1 MLIAL
6 ALSFFVPRTFTAIA
20 FDSGGVASGPL
31 TATFM
36 LPFATGAC
44 EALGGNVMTD
54 AFGLVALVAMMPLIT
69 VQVMG
74 AIYVVKSRQCFAG
87 ARSSPTLATTRS
99 SNCGRP
105 ADMELYYII
114 AITDHDRGEAMGS
127 LYHAAGLHLI
137 LSMPARGTATS
148 EHLAIYGLDA
158 TEKCVIAAV
167 GSAQEADSLIR
178 SAKRKLFIDIPGNG
192 VMLTVPLKSVAGGK
206 TLSYLTDDLKAGG
219 APNMNFEHELI
230 TVILNEGYSD
240 FVMDAARAAGAGGG
254 TVLHAK
260 GTGGTRGEKFFS
272 VSLADEKDMIYI
284 IAHKDE
290 KAAIMRS
297 INEQAG
303 PGTKA
308 GAICFSLP
316 ISSVAGLRAREEN

>member
-1 MLIAL
+1 
-6 ALSFFVPRTFTAIA
+6 
-20 FDSGGVASGPL
+20 
-31 TATFM
+31 
-36 LPFATGAC
+36 
-44 EALGGNVMTD
+44 
-54 AFGLVALVAMMPLIT
+54 
-69 VQVMG
+69 
-74 AIYVVKSRQCFAG
+74 
-87 ARSSPTLATTRS
+87 
-99 SNCGRP
+99 
-105 ADMELYYII
+105 MELYYMIGVTERKKSQTLLDI
-114 AITDHDRGEAMGS
+114 CKE
-127 LYHAAGLHLI
+127 LN
-137 LSMPARGTATS
+137 MPMVLTNLARGTATS
-148 EHLAIYGLDA
+148 EHLSLHNLDRS
-158 TEKCVIAAV
+158 EKAVVSTVTDAAGV
-167 GSAQEADSLIR
+167 RRLMRQ
-178 SAKRKLFIDIPGNG
+178 AKLKLYIDIPGNG
-192 VMLTVPLKSVAGGK
+192 IMMAIPLKSVAGGK

-284 IAHKDE
+284 IAYKNE

>member
-1 MLIAL
+1 
-6 ALSFFVPRTFTAIA
+6 
-20 FDSGGVASGPL
+20 
-31 TATFM
+31 
-36 LPFATGAC
+36 
-44 EALGGNVMTD
+44 
-54 AFGLVALVAMMPLIT
+54 
-69 VQVMG
+69 
-74 AIYVVKSRQCFAG
+74 
-87 ARSSPTLATTRS
+87 
-99 SNCGRP
+99 
-105 ADMELYYII
+105 MELYCVI
-114 AITDHDRGEAMGS
+114 AITDHERGEAMNT
-127 LYHAAGLHLI
+127 LYRAAGLRGI
-137 LSMPARGTATS
+137 LSMPGRGTATS

-158 TEKCVIAAV
+158 TEKYVISGV
-167 GSAQEADSLIR
+167 GNGDEAEGLIK

-206 TLSYLTDDLKAGG
+206 TLAYLTDEQKLGG
-219 APNMNFEHELI
+219 APRMDFEHELI
-230 TVILNEGYSD
+230 IVILNEGYSD

-303 PGTKA
+303 PGSRA

>member
-1 MLIAL
+1 
-6 ALSFFVPRTFTAIA
+6 
-20 FDSGGVASGPL
+20 
-31 TATFM
+31 
-36 LPFATGAC
+36 
-44 EALGGNVMTD
+44 
-54 AFGLVALVAMMPLIT
+54 
-69 VQVMG
+69 
-74 AIYVVKSRQCFAG
+74 
-87 ARSSPTLATTRS
+87 
-99 SNCGRP
+99 
-105 ADMELYYII
+105 MELYYII
-114 AITDHDRGEAMGS
+114 AVTDRDRAGEMAE
-127 LYHAAGLHLI
+127 LYQAAGLHLT
-137 LSMPARGTATS
+137 LTKLGRGTAPREALS
-148 EHLAIYGLDA
+148 IYGLDA
-158 TEKCVIAAV
+158 TPKAIVSAV
-167 GSAQEADSLIR
+167 ADGEMQKQIFKN
-178 SAKRKLFIDIPGNG
+178 AKRRMQIDIPGNG
-192 VMLTVPLKSVAGGK
+192 VMLTIPLKSVAGGK
-206 TLSYLTDDLKAGG
+206 TFAYLTDDLKTGG

-316 ISSVAGLRAREEN
+316 ISSVAGLRARDEG

>member
-1 MLIAL
+1 
-6 ALSFFVPRTFTAIA
+6 
-20 FDSGGVASGPL
+20 
-31 TATFM
+31 
-36 LPFATGAC
+36 
-44 EALGGNVMTD
+44 
-54 AFGLVALVAMMPLIT
+54 
-69 VQVMG
+69 
-74 AIYVVKSRQCFAG
+74 
-87 ARSSPTLATTRS
+87 
-99 SNCGRP
+99 
-105 ADMELYYII
+105 MELYCVI
-114 AITDHDRGEAMGS
+114 AITDHERGEAMNT
-127 LYHAAGLHLI
+127 LYRAAGLRGI
-137 LSMPARGTATS
+137 LSMPGRGTATS

-158 TEKCVIAAV
+158 TEKYVISAIGN
-167 GSAQEADSLIR
+167 GSEAEGLIK

-206 TLSYLTDDLKAGG
+206 TLAYLTDEQKTGG
-219 APNMNFEHELI
+219 APRMDFEHELI
-230 TVILNEGYSD
+230 IVILNEGYSD

-303 PGTKA
+303 PGSRA

-316 ISSVAGLRAREEN
+316 ISSVAGLRAREEG

>member
-1 MLIAL
+1 
-6 ALSFFVPRTFTAIA
+6 
-20 FDSGGVASGPL
+20 
-31 TATFM
+31 
-36 LPFATGAC
+36 
-44 EALGGNVMTD
+44 
-54 AFGLVALVAMMPLIT
+54 
-69 VQVMG
+69 
-74 AIYVVKSRQCFAG
+74 
-87 ARSSPTLATTRS
+87 
-99 SNCGRP
+99 
-105 ADMELYYII
+105 MELYYII

-260 GTGGTRGEKFFS
+260 GTQPGESSQFFGLS
-272 VSLADEKDMIYI
+272 IAEEKEMLLILT
-284 IAHKDE
+284 
-290 KAAIMRS
+290 AAGDRSRIMRAVMDH
-297 INEQAG
+297 AG
-303 PGTKA
+303 VQSPAHTVM
-308 GAICFSLP
+308 FSLP
-316 ISSVAGLRAREEN
+316 VESVAGLRSVMAAAGQREE

>member
-1 MLIAL
+1 
-6 ALSFFVPRTFTAIA
+6 
-20 FDSGGVASGPL
+20 
-31 TATFM
+31 
-36 LPFATGAC
+36 
-44 EALGGNVMTD
+44 
-54 AFGLVALVAMMPLIT
+54 
-69 VQVMG
+69 
-74 AIYVVKSRQCFAG
+74 
-87 ARSSPTLATTRS
+87 
-99 SNCGRP
+99 
-105 ADMELYYII
+105 MELYYII

-230 TVILNEGYSD
+230 T
-240 FVMDAARAAGAGGG
+240 
-254 TVLHAK
+254 
-260 GTGGTRGEKFFS
+260 GEKFFS

>member
-1 MLIAL
+1 
-6 ALSFFVPRTFTAIA
+6 
-20 FDSGGVASGPL
+20 
-31 TATFM
+31 
-36 LPFATGAC
+36 
-44 EALGGNVMTD
+44 
-54 AFGLVALVAMMPLIT
+54 
-69 VQVMG
+69 
-74 AIYVVKSRQCFAG
+74 
-87 ARSSPTLATTRS
+87 
-99 SNCGRP
+99 
-105 ADMELYYII
+105 MELYYVI
-114 AITDHDRGEAMGS
+114 AITDHDRGEAMNA
-127 LYHAAGLHLI
+127 LYRAAGLRGI
-137 LSMPARGTATS
+137 LSMPGRGTATS

-158 TEKCVIAAV
+158 TEKYVISAV
-167 GSAQEADSLIR
+167 GNRSEVEGLIK
-178 SAKRKLFIDIPGNG
+178 SAKRKLLIDIPGNG

-206 TLSYLTDDLKAGG
+206 TLAYLTDEQKTGG
-219 APNMNFEHELI
+219 APRMDFEHELI
-230 TVILNEGYSD
+230 IVILNEGHSD

-303 PGTKA
+303 PGSKA

>member
-1 MLIAL
+1 
-6 ALSFFVPRTFTAIA
+6 
-20 FDSGGVASGPL
+20 
-31 TATFM
+31 
-36 LPFATGAC
+36 
-44 EALGGNVMTD
+44 
-54 AFGLVALVAMMPLIT
+54 
-69 VQVMG
+69 
-74 AIYVVKSRQCFAG
+74 
-87 ARSSPTLATTRS
+87 
-99 SNCGRP
+99 
-105 ADMELYYII
+105 MELYYII

-240 FVMDAARAAGAGGG
+240 FVMDAARASFFTSV
-254 TVLHAK
+254 TVSK
-260 GTGGTRGEKFFS
+260 GFS
-272 VSLADEKDMIYI
+272 VAAPVSSESLSFI
-284 IAHKDE
+284 
-290 KAAIMRS
+290 
-297 INEQAG
+297 
-303 PGTKA
+303 
-308 GAICFSLP
+308 L
-316 ISSVAGLRAREEN
+316 

>member
-1 MLIAL
+1 
-6 ALSFFVPRTFTAIA
+6 
-20 FDSGGVASGPL
+20 
-31 TATFM
+31 
-36 LPFATGAC
+36 
-44 EALGGNVMTD
+44 
-54 AFGLVALVAMMPLIT
+54 
-69 VQVMG
+69 
-74 AIYVVKSRQCFAG
+74 
-87 ARSSPTLATTRS
+87 
-99 SNCGRP
+99 
-105 ADMELYYII
+105 MELYYVI
-114 AITDHDRGEAMGS
+114 AITDHDRGEAMNV
-127 LYHAAGLHLI
+127 LYRAAGLRGI
-137 LSMPARGTATS
+137 LSMPGRGTATS

-158 TEKCVIAAV
+158 TEKYVISAIGN
-167 GSAQEADSLIR
+167 GSEAEGLIK

-206 TLSYLTDDLKAGG
+206 TLAYLTDEQKLGG
-219 APNMNFEHELI
+219 APRMDFEHELI
-230 TVILNEGYSD
+230 IVILNEGYSD

-284 IAHKDE
+284 IAHRDE

-303 PGTKA
+303 PGSRA

>member
-1 MLIAL
+1 
-6 ALSFFVPRTFTAIA
+6 
-20 FDSGGVASGPL
+20 
-31 TATFM
+31 
-36 LPFATGAC
+36 
-44 EALGGNVMTD
+44 
-54 AFGLVALVAMMPLIT
+54 
-69 VQVMG
+69 
-74 AIYVVKSRQCFAG
+74 
-87 ARSSPTLATTRS
+87 
-99 SNCGRP
+99 
-105 ADMELYYII
+105 MELYCVI
-114 AITDHDRGEAMGS
+114 AITDHERGEAMNT
-127 LYHAAGLHLI
+127 LYRAAGLRGI
-137 LSMPARGTATS
+137 LSMPGRGTATS

-158 TEKCVIAAV
+158 TEKYVISGV
-167 GSAQEADSLIR
+167 GNGDEAEGLIK

-206 TLSYLTDDLKAGG
+206 TLAYLTDEQKLGG
-219 APNMNFEHELI
+219 APRMDFEHELI
-230 TVILNEGYSD
+230 IIILNEGYSD

-303 PGTKA
+303 PGSRA

>member
-1 MLIAL
+1 
-6 ALSFFVPRTFTAIA
+6 
-20 FDSGGVASGPL
+20 
-31 TATFM
+31 
-36 LPFATGAC
+36 
-44 EALGGNVMTD
+44 
-54 AFGLVALVAMMPLIT
+54 
-69 VQVMG
+69 
-74 AIYVVKSRQCFAG
+74 
-87 ARSSPTLATTRS
+87 
-99 SNCGRP
+99 
-105 ADMELYYII
+105 MELYYII
-114 AITDHDRGEAMGS
+114 AITDHDRGEAMNT
-127 LYHAAGLHLI
+127 LYRAAGLRGI
-137 LSMPARGTATS
+137 LSMPGRGTATS

-158 TEKCVIAAV
+158 TPKAIVSAV
-167 GSAQEADSLIR
+167 ADGEMQKQIFKN
-178 SAKRKLFIDIPGNG
+178 AKRRMQIDIPGNG

-316 ISSVAGLRAREEN
+316 ISSVAGLRAREEG

>member
-1 MLIAL
+1 
-6 ALSFFVPRTFTAIA
+6 
-20 FDSGGVASGPL
+20 
-31 TATFM
+31 
-36 LPFATGAC
+36 
-44 EALGGNVMTD
+44 
-54 AFGLVALVAMMPLIT
+54 
-69 VQVMG
+69 
-74 AIYVVKSRQCFAG
+74 
-87 ARSSPTLATTRS
+87 
-99 SNCGRP
+99 
-105 ADMELYYII
+105 MELYYII

-240 FVMDAARAAGAGGG
+240 FVMDAARAAENQVAGAN
-254 TVLHAK
+254 
-260 GTGGTRGEKFFS
+260 TGGPRRGRGRRNGAARQGHGRHARRKILQRQPCRRKGYDLHHRPQGRKGRHHALDQRASRSRHQSGRDLLLAADLVRRRPSRKRGKLSVPVIQQSAAAHAAALPFLIFNLPSFPRGRGSRCRPHRLRPCSGDTR
-272 VSLADEKDMIYI
+272 
-284 IAHKDE
+284 
-290 KAAIMRS
+290 RS
-297 INEQAG
+297 
-303 PGTKA
+303 
-308 GAICFSLP
+308 
-316 ISSVAGLRAREEN
+316 

>member
-1 MLIAL
+1 
-6 ALSFFVPRTFTAIA
+6 
-20 FDSGGVASGPL
+20 
-31 TATFM
+31 
-36 LPFATGAC
+36 
-44 EALGGNVMTD
+44 
-54 AFGLVALVAMMPLIT
+54 
-69 VQVMG
+69 
-74 AIYVVKSRQCFAG
+74 
-87 ARSSPTLATTRS
+87 
-99 SNCGRP
+99 
-105 ADMELYYII
+105 MELYCVI
-114 AITDHDRGEAMGS
+114 AITDHERGEAMNT
-127 LYHAAGLHLI
+127 LYRAAGLRGI
-137 LSMPARGTATS
+137 LSMLGRGTATS

-158 TEKCVIAAV
+158 TEKYVISGV
-167 GSAQEADSLIR
+167 GNGDEAEGLIK

-206 TLSYLTDDLKAGG
+206 TLAYLTDEQKTGG
-219 APNMNFEHELI
+219 APRMDFEHELI
-230 TVILNEGYSD
+230 IVILNEGYSD

-303 PGTKA
+303 PGSRA

>member
-1 MLIAL
+1 
-6 ALSFFVPRTFTAIA
+6 
-20 FDSGGVASGPL
+20 
-31 TATFM
+31 
-36 LPFATGAC
+36 
-44 EALGGNVMTD
+44 
-54 AFGLVALVAMMPLIT
+54 
-69 VQVMG
+69 
-74 AIYVVKSRQCFAG
+74 
-87 ARSSPTLATTRS
+87 
-99 SNCGRP
+99 
-105 ADMELYYII
+105 MELYCVI
-114 AITDHDRGEAMGS
+114 AITDHERGEAMNT
-127 LYHAAGLHLI
+127 LYRAAGLRGI
-137 LSMPARGTATS
+137 LSMPGRGTATS

-158 TEKCVIAAV
+158 TEKYVISGV
-167 GSAQEADSLIR
+167 GNGDEAEGLIK

-206 TLSYLTDDLKAGG
+206 TLAYLTDEQKLGG
-219 APNMNFEHELI
+219 APRMDFEHELI
-230 TVILNEGYSD
+230 IVILNEGYSD

-303 PGTKA
+303 PGSRA

-316 ISSVAGLRAREEN
+316 ISSVAGLRAREEG

>member
-1 MLIAL
+1 
-6 ALSFFVPRTFTAIA
+6 
-20 FDSGGVASGPL
+20 
-31 TATFM
+31 
-36 LPFATGAC
+36 
-44 EALGGNVMTD
+44 
-54 AFGLVALVAMMPLIT
+54 
-69 VQVMG
+69 
-74 AIYVVKSRQCFAG
+74 
-87 ARSSPTLATTRS
+87 
-99 SNCGRP
+99 
-105 ADMELYYII
+105 MELYYII
-114 AITDHDRGEAMGS
+114 AVTDRDRAGEMAE
-127 LYHAAGLHLI
+127 LYQAAGLHLT
-137 LSMPARGTATS
+137 LTKLGRGTAPREALS
-148 EHLAIYGLDA
+148 IYGLDA
-158 TEKCVIAAV
+158 TPKAIVSAV
-167 GSAQEADSLIR
+167 ADGEMQKQIFKN
-178 SAKRKLFIDIPGNG
+178 AKRRMQIDIPGNG

-206 TLSYLTDDLKAGG
+206 TLAYLTDEQKTGG
-219 APNMNFEHELI
+219 APRMDFEHELI
-230 TVILNEGYSD
+230 IVILNEGYSD

-303 PGTKA
+303 PGSKA

>member
-1 MLIAL
+1 
-6 ALSFFVPRTFTAIA
+6 
-20 FDSGGVASGPL
+20 
-31 TATFM
+31 
-36 LPFATGAC
+36 
-44 EALGGNVMTD
+44 
-54 AFGLVALVAMMPLIT
+54 
-69 VQVMG
+69 
-74 AIYVVKSRQCFAG
+74 
-87 ARSSPTLATTRS
+87 
-99 SNCGRP
+99 
-105 ADMELYYII
+105 MELYCVI
-114 AITDHDRGEAMGS
+114 AITDHERGEAMNT
-127 LYHAAGLHLI
+127 LYRAAGLRGI
-137 LSMPARGTATS
+137 LSMPGRGTATS

-158 TEKCVIAAV
+158 TEKYVISGV
-167 GSAQEADSLIR
+167 GNGDEAEGLIK

-206 TLSYLTDDLKAGG
+206 TLAYLTDEQKSGG
-219 APNMNFEHELI
+219 APRMDFEHELI
-230 TVILNEGYSD
+230 IVILNEGYSD

-303 PGTKA
+303 PGSRA

-316 ISSVAGLRAREEN
+316 ISSVAGLRAREDA

>member
-1 MLIAL
+1 
-6 ALSFFVPRTFTAIA
+6 
-20 FDSGGVASGPL
+20 
-31 TATFM
+31 
-36 LPFATGAC
+36 
-44 EALGGNVMTD
+44 
-54 AFGLVALVAMMPLIT
+54 
-69 VQVMG
+69 
-74 AIYVVKSRQCFAG
+74 
-87 ARSSPTLATTRS
+87 
-99 SNCGRP
+99 
-105 ADMELYYII
+105 MELYYVI
-114 AITDHDRGEAMGS
+114 AITDHERGEAMNA
-127 LYHAAGLHLI
+127 LYRASGLRAI
-137 LSMPARGTATS
+137 LSLPGRGTATS

-158 TEKCVIAAV
+158 TEKYVISAI
-167 GSAQEADSLIR
+167 GSGAEAEGLIKA
-178 SAKRKLFIDIPGNG
+178 AKRKLFIDIPGNG

-206 TLSYLTDDLKAGG
+206 TLAYLTDEQKTGG
-219 APNMNFEHELI
+219 APRMDFEHELI
-230 TVILNEGYSD
+230 IVILNEGYSD

>member
-1 MLIAL
+1 
-6 ALSFFVPRTFTAIA
+6 
-20 FDSGGVASGPL
+20 
-31 TATFM
+31 
-36 LPFATGAC
+36 
-44 EALGGNVMTD
+44 
-54 AFGLVALVAMMPLIT
+54 
-69 VQVMG
+69 
-74 AIYVVKSRQCFAG
+74 
-87 ARSSPTLATTRS
+87 
-99 SNCGRP
+99 
-105 ADMELYYII
+105 MELYCVI
-114 AITDHDRGEAMGS
+114 AITDHERGEAMNT
-127 LYHAAGLHLI
+127 LYRAAGLRGI
-137 LSMPARGTATS
+137 LSMPGRGTATS

-158 TEKCVIAAV
+158 TEKYVISAIGN
-167 GSAQEADSLIR
+167 GSEAEGLIK

-206 TLSYLTDDLKAGG
+206 TLAYLTDEQKLGG
-219 APNMNFEHELI
+219 APRMDFEHELI
-230 TVILNEGYSD
+230 IVILNEGYSD

-284 IAHKDE
+284 IAHRDE

-303 PGTKA
+303 PGSRA

-316 ISSVAGLRAREEN
+316 ISSVAGLRAREEG